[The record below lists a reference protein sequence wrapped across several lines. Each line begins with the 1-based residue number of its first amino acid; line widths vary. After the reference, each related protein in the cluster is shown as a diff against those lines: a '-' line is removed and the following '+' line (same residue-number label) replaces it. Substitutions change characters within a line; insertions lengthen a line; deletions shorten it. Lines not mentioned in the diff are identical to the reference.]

1 MTLFRNTRQWINVKG
16 ESTMTNE
23 PHLTNIKLIASQTGI
38 SENRIKYLPELSFP
52 CGRLR
57 ARPLTGMR
65 SCCYHM
71 IYATPVGL
79 FWLDDE

>member
-1 MTLFRNTRQWINVKG
+1 MKG

-52 CGRLR
+52 CG
-57 ARPLTGMR
+57 MR
-65 SCCYHM
+65 NCCYHM

-79 FWLDDE
+79 FWLDNE